1 MRWESKAVEH
11 SVEAKAN
18 CVIER
23 DIGFQYAGI
32 DLTMNDSDTIEP
44 TLHELESRA
53 SAAGW
58 NKIRDD
64 HIDIR

>member
-1 MRWESKAVEH
+1 MRRESKAVER
-11 SVEAKAN
+11 SVKAKAN

-32 DLTMNDSDTIEP
+32 DLTMNYFDTIEP

-58 NKIRDD
+58 IKIRDD
-64 HIDIR
+64 HIHIR